1 MVNKKSRNGASSVLL
16 EARGLIKDYGSFRA
30 VHGVGF
36 DIPDNCFVTILGPSG
51 CGKTTILRMIGGFES
66 ITEGSIS
73 LQGEQLMDVMPYERP
88 VNTVFQNYALFPH
101 LRVEDNVA
109 FGLRLRKLN
118 TGEIKRKVAEALET
132 VQMQAMARRYPSQLS
147 GGQQQR
153 VALARAF
160 INEPKLLLLDEPL
173 GALDLKMRRH
183 MQVELK
189 DLQQRLAMSFLYVTH
204 DQEEAFALSDIIIV
218 MNEGRIEQVGTP
230 EEIYHS
236 PVNSYVADFIGGANL
251 IVGSVSSVNEAK
263 GRAHIETATAS
274 VEADCSPAVREGNTC
289 CLCIRAEDF
298 EAVADAAG
306 DDDISLEA
314 RVIHVIFQG
323 SAKLVEVEIGQQ
335 RLVAKLDHSVVTRVG
350 ESITLTVKKDRC
362 RIVDGS
368 PPGRKE
374 NE

>member
-1 MVNKKSRNGASSVLL
+1 
-16 EARGLIKDYGSFRA
+16 
-30 VHGVGF
+30 
-36 DIPDNCFVTILGPSG
+36 
-51 CGKTTILRMIGGFES
+51 
-66 ITEGSIS
+66 
-73 LQGEQLMDVMPYERP
+73 MDVMPYERP

-118 TGEIKRKVAEALET
+118 TVEIKRKVAEALET

-251 IVGSVSSVNEAK
+251 IVGSVSSVNEVK
-263 GRAHIETATAS
+263 GRAHIKTATAS
-274 VEADCSPAVREGNTC
+274 VEADCSPAVKEGNVC

-298 EAVADAAG
+298 EAVADTAE
-306 DDDISLEA
+306 DIDISLEA

-335 RLVAKLDHSVVTRVG
+335 RLVAKLDHSVATRVG

>member
-1 MVNKKSRNGASSVLL
+1 MVDTGTTERASSILL

-30 VHGVGF
+30 VHGVDF

-66 ITEGSIS
+66 VTAGS
-73 LQGEQLMDVMPYERP
+73 LALLGNPLMDVLPHERP

-109 FGLRLRKLN
+109 FGLKLAKLSKSE
-118 TGEIKRKVAEALET
+118 TKRKVEEALDT
-132 VQMQAMARRYPSQLS
+132 VQMLELARRYPNQLS

-204 DQEEAFALSDIIIV
+204 DQEEAFALSDEIIV
-218 MNEGRIEQVGTP
+218 MNEGHIEQIGSP
-230 EEIYHS
+230 EAIYHT
-236 PVNSYVADFIGGANL
+236 PANSYVADFIGGAHL
-251 IVGSVSSVNEAK
+251 VAGRIGSVNKSANSAV
-263 GRAHIETATAS
+263 IETPLGRIETS
-274 VEADCSPAVREGNTC
+274 CGPAIEEGARGS
-289 CLCIRAEDF
+289 LCIRAEDIKS
-298 EAVADAAG
+298 G
-306 DDDISLEA
+306 DIQLETDS
-314 RVIHVIFQG
+314 IHFDGEVNHIIFQG
-323 SAKLVEVEIGQQ
+323 SAKLIEFKVGELI
-335 RLVAKLDHSVVTRVG
+335 LTAKLGHNFKATIKERIRLFVRRERCHIVG
-350 ESITLTVKKDRC
+350 GL
-362 RIVDGS
+362 
-368 PPGRKE
+368 PPGEKDK
-374 NE
+374 

>member
-1 MVNKKSRNGASSVLL
+1 MVGKKSENGASSVLL
-16 EARGLIKDYGSFRA
+16 EARELIKDYGSFRA

-66 ITEGSIS
+66 ITEGSIT
-73 LQGEQLMDVMPYERP
+73 LQGDRLMDVMPYERP

-118 TGEIKRKVAEALET
+118 KGEIKRKVDEALET

-230 EEIYHS
+230 EEIYHA
-236 PVNSYVADFIGGANL
+236 PLNSYVADFIGGANL
-251 IVGSVSSVNEAK
+251 IVGSASSVNKMK
-263 GRAHIETATAS
+263 GRAHIKTAVAS
-274 VEADCSPAVREGNTC
+274 IDADCSPAVKEGNAC
-289 CLCIRAEDF
+289 CLCIRAENL

-306 DDDISLEA
+306 DDDISFKTK
-314 RVIHVIFQG
+314 VVHIIFQG

-335 RLVAKLDHSVVTRVG
+335 RLVAKLDHSFDTRVG

>member
-1 MVNKKSRNGASSVLL
+1 MPAASNPSLASTLL

-30 VHGVGF
+30 VHGVDF

-66 ITEGSIS
+66 ITAGS
-73 LQGEQLMDVMPYERP
+73 LTLLGEPLMDVMPYERP
-88 VNTVFQNYALFPH
+88 INTVFQNYALFPH
-101 LRVEDNVA
+101 LRVADNVA
-109 FGLRLRKLN
+109 FGLKLRKLGR
-118 TGEIKRKVAEALET
+118 GEVEKRVAGALET
-132 VQMQAMARRYPSQLS
+132 VQMQSMAKRYPAQLS

-218 MNEGRIEQVGTP
+218 MNEGRIEQTGTP

-236 PVNSYVADFIGGANL
+236 PLNAYIADFIGGANL
-251 IVGSVSSVNEAK
+251 LPGTVQSLSAGGDKAT
-263 GRAHIETATAS
+263 IETALGT
-274 VEADCSPAVREGNTC
+274 VEAQCSKAVRMGEGAS
-289 CLCIRAEDF
+289 LCIRAEDF
-298 EAVADAAG
+298 HPRELSSSADVMTF
-306 DDDISLEA
+306 DA
-314 RVIHVIFQG
+314 RVAHIIFQG
-323 SAKLVEVEIGQQ
+323 SMKLVEMYAGEQK
-335 RLVAKLDHSVVTRVG
+335 LSAKLDHDVEARTGEPISLAVPINRCSIVHGTPAVG
-350 ESITLTVKKDRC
+350 EDAK
-362 RIVDGS
+362 
-368 PPGRKE
+368 
-374 NE
+374 

>member
-1 MVNKKSRNGASSVLL
+1 MVDKKSSNRASSVLL

-30 VHGVGF
+30 VHGVSF
-36 DIPDNCFVTILGPSG
+36 DLPDNCFVTILGPSG

-66 ITEGSIS
+66 ITEGSIT
-73 LQGEQLMDVMPYERP
+73 LQGEQLMDIMPYERP

-101 LRVEDNVA
+101 LRVADNVA
-109 FGLRLRKLN
+109 FGLKLRKLN
-118 TGEIKRKVAEALET
+118 ASEIKRKVDEALET
-132 VQMQAMARRYPSQLS
+132 VQMQAMASRYPSQLS

-274 VEADCSPAVREGNTC
+274 AEADCSPAVREGNAC

-298 EAVADAAG
+298 EAEADAAG
-306 DDDISLEA
+306 VDDISLEA
-314 RVIHVIFQG
+314 RVIHIIFQG
-323 SAKLVEVEIGQQ
+323 SAKLVEMEIGQQ
-335 RLVAKLDHSVVTRVG
+335 RLVAKLDHSVATRVG
-350 ESITLTVKKDRC
+350 DSITLTVKKDRC

-374 NE
+374 NV